1 MNGWVQWL
9 IYILAGL
16 GALVVIC
23 TIGAFI
29 YWLVTIIRDKIEDYK
44 DRYLKYEDFY
54 FKYERN
60 YSKYE
65 DYYLTHKGN
74 EYISD
79 KDGIYFILKL
89 DTGKEYAFEIGY
101 NLENYTISVGCLY
114 DVKGTYLGKIEKI
127 RIWGK
132 KQWH

>member
-1 MNGWVQWL
+1 MQGWVKWL

-23 TIGAFI
+23 TIGALI

-60 YSKYE
+60 YLKYE
-65 DYYLTHKGN
+65 DYYLTHKDN

-79 KDGIYFILKL
+79 KDGMYIILNL
-89 DTGKEYAFEIGY
+89 DTGEEYAFEIGY
-101 NLENYTISVGCLY
+101 NFEKYTISGGCLY
-114 DVKGTYLGKIEKI
+114 DVEGTYLGKIEKI
-127 RIWGK
+127 IVRGK

>member
-60 YSKYE
+60 YLKYE

-74 EYISD
+74 EYISS
-79 KDGIYFILKL
+79 ICFTFKL
-89 DTGKEYAFEIGY
+89 DTGKEYNFEIGY
-101 NLENYTISVGCLY
+101 NFEKYTISGGCLY
-114 DVKGTYLGKIEKI
+114 DLDGNYLGKIEKI

-132 KQWH
+132 KQ

>member
-1 MNGWVQWL
+1 MQGWVQWL

-16 GALVVIC
+16 GSLVVIC

-29 YWLVTIIRDKIEDYK
+29 YWIVTIIRDKIEDYK

-60 YSKYE
+60 YLKYE
-65 DYYLTHKGN
+65 DYYLKHKGN

-79 KDGIYFILKL
+79 KESIYFIFKL
-89 DTGKEYAFEIGY
+89 DTGKEYAFEIGC
-101 NLENYTISVGCLY
+101 NLDNYTISGGYLY
-114 DVKGTYLGKIEKI
+114 NIEGICLGKIEKI
-127 RIWGK
+127 RIWGN
-132 KQWH
+132 KQ

>member
-1 MNGWVQWL
+1 MQWWLQWL

-16 GALVVIC
+16 GTLVVIC

-60 YSKYE
+60 YLKYE
-65 DYYLTHKGN
+65 DYYVTHKGN
-74 EYISD
+74 EYISST
-79 KDGIYFILKL
+79 YFTFKL
-89 DTGKEYAFEIGY
+89 DTGKDYVIEIGY
-101 NLENYTISVGCLY
+101 NLENYTISGGCLY
-114 DVKGTYLGKIEKI
+114 DLEGICLGKIEKI
-127 RIWGK
+127 RIWWD
-132 KQWH
+132 KQ

>member
-1 MNGWVQWL
+1 MQGWLQWL

-16 GALVVIC
+16 GALVVFC
-23 TIGAFI
+23 TIGALI
-29 YWLVTIIRDKIEDYK
+29 YLVITIIKGKIEDYK

-74 EYISD
+74 EYILEKED
-79 KDGIYFILKL
+79 NLFFIRL
-89 DTGKEYAFEIGY
+89 DTGEEYAFEIGY
-101 NLENYTISVGCLY
+101 NLEKYTISGGCLY
-114 DVKGTYLGKIEKI
+114 DVKGTYLGKIENI
-127 RIWGK
+127 IFRGK
-132 KQWH
+132 KE